1 MAQQH
6 PEQGRPTPPAG
17 PPPAAPPTAGPP
29 PGYAPGYGAPGAPP
43 NAFPPAVQPA
53 APAAATSHRTAWIG
67 AGATLAA
74 AVITVFGAYLLSPNG
89 GSGGSKNAP
98 QAASSAPQ
106 ASSSAPADAAPAA
119 PGPSASPA
127 TSPAAAPSQ
136 APSASAV
143 GTVRWE
149 GPLVIAYAEDKDLD
163 STPPVRS
170 EINSEN
176 DFAVFQFT
184 GRMLRPERG
193 AKAFVWADAGKVPSY
208 EDCAGVVDTQG
219 TAKDFEMKTG
229 MVVCGRT
236 NAGRVVRLTV
246 KRLAGDSSKVQG
258 TFDVVVWNKA

>member
-1 MAQQH
+1 MDQQH
-6 PEQGRPTPPAG
+6 PGRGLPTPPSG
-17 PPPAAPPTAGPP
+17 PPPVGPP
-29 PGYAPGYGAPGAPP
+29 PGGYASGYGAPGGPP
-43 NAFPPAVQPA
+43 SAYPHAVQPA
-53 APAAATSHRTAWIG
+53 APAAATSHRAAWIG

-89 GSGGSKNAP
+89 GGGSKNAP

-106 ASSSAPADAAPAA
+106 PSSSAPADAAPAA
-119 PGPSASPA
+119 PGPSASA
-127 TSPAAAPSQ
+127 AASPAATPSQ

-163 STPPVRS
+163 STPPAES

-193 AKAFVWADAGKVPSY
+193 AKAFVWAEAGKAPSY
-208 EDCAGVVDTQG
+208 EDCAGVVETQG
-219 TAKDFEMKTG
+219 TTKDFEMKTG
-229 MVVCGRT
+229 MVVCGKT